1 MVMLWAGGP
10 LLAGKKDMDD
20 LYNAI
25 IKVYENREQ
34 LRGLEI

>member
-20 LYNAI
+20 LVNAI
-25 IKVYENREQ
+25 MKVYENREQ
-34 LRGLEI
+34 LRSLEV